1 MSVTSQV
8 YEAYSVINGKKQD
21 GEATIIYN
29 PSNLSKRVGVLYKV
43 SSNVVEEAAKVARQ
57 SQLEWASLS
66 GMKKGTTLENMA
78 VKLEENI
85 EEVATLASS
94 EMGKPIKEM
103 KGEVARGI
111 QLLRYYAAEG
121 TRSDGDIIP
130 SADSQVHQYSKRVPL
145 GVVGIITPWNF
156 PVAIP
161 IWKMAPALICGNA
174 IVWKP
179 AKQATLTASKLM
191 DIFQDVLPSGLINML
206 IGSGSQVGNTLIEKA
221 KIDALSFTGS
231 TATGMHVAS
240 TCASRN
246 IKYQTEMG
254 GKNVA
259 VVLDDADLDQTV
271 SAIISGA
278 FTSAGQKCTA
288 TSRIVADKK
297 IIPALKERLQKAV
310 AELRVGEALNEL
322 SFLGPVSSKNQY
334 EKINEY
340 ISLAKKEANIVA
352 EVETIASDNDGYYI
366 HPLIVDGIGSNH
378 TLVQEEV
385 FGPVAVILEAED
397 FDEAIE
403 IANNTDYGLSAS
415 IFTNDL
421 NRSHQFLERSKVGM
435 VRVNLETAGVEY
447 QAPFGGMKMS
457 SSHTR
462 EQGQAAL
469 EFYSETKTCAIK
481 HSFS

>member
-8 YEAYSVINGKKQD
+8 YEAYSVINGNQQD
-21 GEATIIYN
+21 GEATTIYN
-29 PSNLSKRVGVLYKV
+29 PSNLSEQVGVYHEV
-43 SSNVVEEAAKVARQ
+43 SNSAVAEAVEAAKQAQR
-57 SQLEWASLS
+57 EWASLS
-66 GMKKGTTLENMA
+66 GLKKGATLENMA
-78 VKLEENI
+78 IKLEENKDEI
-85 EEVATLASS
+85 ATLASS

-121 TRSDGDIIP
+121 SRSDGDVIP
-130 SADSQVHQYSKRVPL
+130 AANPQVHQYSKRVPL
-145 GVVGIITPWNF
+145 GVVGVITPWNF

-179 AKQATLTASKLM
+179 AKQAALTASKLM
-191 DIFQDVLPSGLINML
+191 DVFQEVLPSGLINML
-206 IGSGSQVGNTLIEKA
+206 IGSGSQVGNTLLEKA
-221 KIDALSFTGS
+221 NIDALSFTGS
-231 TATGMHVAS
+231 TETGMHAAAI
-240 TCASRN
+240 CASRN

-271 SAIISGA
+271 SAILSGS

-288 TSRIVADKK
+288 SSRIVGDKK
-297 IIPALKERLQKAV
+297 IMPALKDKLKTAV
-310 AELRVGEALNEL
+310 ADLRVGEALDEKA
-322 SFLGPVSSKNQY
+322 FLGPVSSKDQY
-334 EKINEY
+334 EKINGY
-340 ISLAKKEANIVA
+340 VSLAKKEANVVA
-352 EVETIASDNDGYYI
+352 EAKTIASDYDGYYI
-366 HPLIVDGIGSNH
+366 QPLIVDGVDANH
-378 TLVQEEV
+378 TLAQEEV
-385 FGPVAVILEAED
+385 FGPFAVLLEAQS

-421 NRSHQFLERSKVGM
+421 SRSHQFLERSEAGM

-469 EFYSETKTCAIK
+469 EFYSETKTCAIR
-481 HSFS
+481 HSF

>member
-1 MSVTSQV
+1 MAVTSQV
-8 YEAYSVINGKKQD
+8 YEGYSVINGKQHD
-21 GEATIIYN
+21 GEATTIHN
-29 PSNLSKRVGVLYKV
+29 PSNTADRVGILHDV
-43 SSNVVEEAAKVARQ
+43 SSHVVEEATEVAKRAQ
-57 SQLEWASLS
+57 QEWASLS
-66 GMKKGTTLENMA
+66 GLKKGATLENMA
-78 VKLEENI
+78 VKLEENKEDI
-85 EEVATLASS
+85 ATLASS

-121 TRSDGDIIP
+121 SRSDGDVIP
-130 SADSQVHQYSKRVPL
+130 ATDPQVHQYSKRVPL
-145 GVVGIITPWNF
+145 GVVGVITPWNF

-179 AKQATLTASKLM
+179 AKQAALTASKLM
-191 DIFQDVLPSGLINML
+191 NVFQEVLPSGLINML
-206 IGSGSQVGNTLIEKA
+206 IGSGRQVGNTLLEKA
-221 KIDALSFTGS
+221 NIDALSFTGS
-231 TATGMHVAS
+231 TETGMHAAAI
-240 TCASRN
+240 CASRN

-259 VVLDDADLDQTV
+259 VVLEDADLDKAV
-271 SAIISGA
+271 SAILSGA

-288 TSRIVADKK
+288 SSRIVADKK
-297 IIPALKERLQKAV
+297 IMPALKDKLKTAV
-310 AELRVGEALNEL
+310 AGLRVGEALDEQA
-322 SFLGPVSSKNQY
+322 FLGPVSSKDQY
-334 EKINEY
+334 EKINGY
-340 ISLAKKEANIVA
+340 VSLAKKEANVVA
-352 EVETIASDNDGYYI
+352 EAQTIASDYEGYYI
-366 HPLIVDGIGSNH
+366 HPLIVDGVDANH
-378 TLVQEEV
+378 TLAQEEV
-385 FGPVAVILEAED
+385 FGPFAVLLEAED

-403 IANNTDYGLSAS
+403 IANHTDYGLSAS

-421 NRSHQFLERSKVGM
+421 NRSHQFLERSEAGM
-435 VRVNLETAGVEY
+435 VRVNLETAGVEF

-481 HSFS
+481 HG